1 MQHALRIARRFRILS
16 AALAFFV
23 LTQALAPA
31 AIFAAHDA
39 RARTAEV
46 EALAARLGV
55 DREFVASPE
64 AYLDRQRV
72 EAEQRQAAALAEL
85 DREARPDP
93 ARLAQARAAVA
104 AARAAHAASAFGGLP
119 NTLDSLAG
127 ALIRAR
133 ESGAVSL
140 PAGEQAAYRVAL
152 ASSRSDLARLA
163 SLERERID
171 PNLQPRL
178 DAFVSQMS
186 DAIAAAERAM
196 ADSVSSASALPE
208 IRQGFTADPPLYDKT
223 GAVRSLAGA
232 PAGSRLEYG
241 LEQRTFTAQD
251 FVRSFLKDNRRVED
265 LVQVYKQIQALISAP
280 TAPPVAADLAPNID
294 VQITQAITD
303 LAISMG
309 GRPLDLFNYVHDRF
323 DTELYYGSK
332 KGSLGTLLEAAG
344 NDVDQASL
352 LIALLRASGI
362 PARYATGTVLLSEA
376 QARDLARLNPPP
388 GASSALS
395 ATNIILTSGI
405 PAVRVINSDGT
416 QDARIEHTWVQAW
429 LPYDRY
435 RGVADGGAAAPA
447 WIDLDPFIKRYA
459 FTAPTA
465 DLRAVV
471 FNPVTYITSAPSTTL
486 PIDYYI
492 DQALTYART
501 SGLTCDTI
509 DSAGLTRLL
518 IPEGLELLPADLP
531 VRLVTLLSTPSAL
544 PGAMRYSVGVR
555 VLDEF
560 GALDLSVSLNLPAI
574 YGQRIDLSYP
584 GATAT
589 DQTEIANRG
598 GIFNTPPYL
607 VNVRPT
613 LKVNEQTV
621 ATAAP
626 LRPGTPRI
634 LYVQFV
640 TPKFTSDTP
649 QISHNIAAG
658 GQYVI
663 GLDYQSTPQRVLDAA
678 ILREAQLNPASDD
691 GKAQKLYGAILAYF
705 RETNRGRDVALSVQ
719 QNGYIRDLGA
729 GFASIEAVPTL
740 VNGAPVALRFGGYQ
754 LDVAK
759 LTHAFYDLESAK
771 QTRSFAVAQAWGYN
785 TSALEHW
792 TLQQTYAKRSISSV
806 SALQIAALQG
816 QPILTITSAGQVAA
830 LGLSAQAKTNI
841 SNALARGRRAL
852 VSQNPISYGG
862 WSGEGYVTYDPVLG
876 SASYL
881 ISGNLNGGVTSDL
894 GAPSMESVCGAGNGD
909 TCPPSTYFT
918 LLFYRITGLS
928 GSVGDPVTL
937 SNGNL
942 TMEEVDQRVM
952 AVGLPIG
959 FIRFYNSLDAAAMD
973 SRIGYG
979 WSDSFSQHVVTGTAG
994 ARIYVQRDGHEYTFG
1009 ADGGG
1014 GFIRPP
1020 GFFMSLTQ
1028 SITGYVLA
1036 DASGVFE
1043 QFDPSGR
1050 LIAMS
1055 NGTLTHQLI
1064 YSGTQLTTVQDATA
1078 RAALSFGYGPNGRI
1092 SQATDV
1098 DGQISRYGYD
1108 AAGNLVVV
1116 TATNGMTMTYGY
1128 DSAHRLASTRDPLGQ
1143 VNLYEYDA
1151 QGRMQRHTDPLGQ
1164 VESLRYDPANNRAVY
1179 SSADGQDQVYGF
1191 DNKGRLTSHTDGQ
1204 GNKTR
1209 MAYNA
1214 NDQVVQTTDPRGNAS
1229 SAAFDANGNLIA
1241 RADATGQTQTVTYN
1255 AQGQVISA
1263 TTVVEGVPVTT
1274 RATYDA
1280 NGYLLSEIDASGRG
1294 MTYTRDANGL
1304 VIGRIDSAGA
1314 SVTFTYGPDG
1324 QVKTASRIV
1333 ADVDGAPLA
1342 MTQIISRGPGGLAT
1356 QVQGPNGRVFT
1367 IAPDASG
1374 RPQATA
1380 IDGRSA
1386 ALQYDAAGR
1395 INQIADNRGYTQT
1408 MVYDAKGQIVAQ
1420 EDSLGRKTFKE
1431 YLPGGRL
1438 AAQSDERGRV
1448 VRYVYDDLGRPVRT
1462 LLPDGT
1468 LVGTGYCAGDA
1479 TPCKSVDAL
1488 GIVTS
1493 RDTDPLGRVLTATNG
1508 LGVAAAMR
1516 YDGLGRQTRQ
1526 IDPLGNITQFRYDGA
1541 GRLTRVIDP
1550 LGHQTIYNFDARGNL
1565 ASLTDA
1571 NGHSRTYAFDA
1582 LGRVVR
1588 ETDAAGRIAKGY
1600 YDAAGDLYKTVDPN
1614 NVATLYGY
1622 TPEGKPAS
1630 LTTPDGVDLYAYDG
1644 MGRSSG
1650 ESNAIAA
1657 TSRAYDAQGRVVSE
1671 TQVISGAARTLAY
1684 GYTPDGRMISMT
1696 LPGGATT
1703 TYGYDVMDRLSSITD
1718 HTGGV
1723 TTLSYDAGGRRTR
1736 LRLPNGVTTSYAWD
1750 NAYRLTAQITRNAA
1764 GVVLAA
1770 FSYSYDA
1777 ANRRTSLTDMAG
1789 HSTTYAY
1796 DANSRLT
1803 AVAYGNGRTQ
1813 SFTYDN
1819 VGNRLSQTVNGVTTT
1834 YSYDVAD
1841 RLTSETTAGQT
1852 TTYAYDDNGNL
1863 LSRTSVAASGVYTFN
1878 QRNQLVG
1885 ATAPGAGQWNFGY
1898 FPGGGRAFE
1907 QAALPGGGVQRTEF
1921 LNAGG
1926 SVAADYASDGSVSR
1940 YLRGV
1945 GVDEMFGFERNGVWT
1960 YVVQDPQGSAGALV
1974 DAGGNV
1980 IGRRSYDAFGAV
1992 LEQTGLWP
2000 TRYGYTGREDIG
2012 ATGLMHYRSRAY
2024 DPRTGRFASSD
2035 SFAGRPE
2042 QPASLHR
2049 YTYTW
2054 NDPINHT
2061 DPSGADPG
2069 PGDPAIWFHS
2079 NNSFLQFIY
2088 DTWIVDTVKNAFKGR
2103 CVVGPI
2109 CLIASMII
2117 TFYETYYGMIGSV
2130 HTLLFKYNNLPD
2142 MGAALSIVI
2151 GLWIP
2156 ITGAAILL
2164 DLASQSGE
2172 KDVFNIT
2179 NWKKEVMMSAA
2190 AKLAEFVAAYYK
2202 WPNCS
2207 DDQWIAGMC
2216 GFGYVV
2222 ALEGIKFFARLGL
2235 GLAGDPMEGLKAGA
2249 ADTIKLFLAPE
2260 VAIGIVIFARWLEI
2274 PPEPAPAP

>member
-1 MQHALRIARRFRILS
+1 MQHALRITRHFRILS
-16 AALAFFV
+16 AALA
-23 LTQALAPA
+23 LLMLAQALAPA
-31 AIFAAHDA
+31 AVFAAQDA
-39 RARTAEV
+39 RARTSEV

-55 DREFVASPE
+55 DREFVANPE
-64 AYLDRQRV
+64 AFLDRQRI
-72 EAEQRQAAALAEL
+72 EAERRQAAALAAL
-85 DREARPDP
+85 DREAQPDP
-93 ARLAQARAAVA
+93 ARLAEARDAVTA
-104 AARAAHAASAFGGLP
+104 SRAAHAASAFGGLP
-119 NTLDSLAG
+119 NTLDSLAA
-127 ALIRAR
+127 ALRRAR
-133 ESGAVSL
+133 DGGDAAL
-140 PAGEQAAYRVAL
+140 PAGEQAAYRIAL
-152 ASSRSDLARLA
+152 ASSRSDLDRLA
-163 SLERERID
+163 GLERERID

-186 DAIAAAERAM
+186 GAIAAAERAVANGSPNA
-196 ADSVSSASALPE
+196 ADLPE
-208 IRQGFTADPPLYDKT
+208 VRHGLASDAPLYDKT
-223 GAVRSLAGA
+223 GTVRSLAGA
-232 PAGSRLEYG
+232 PADSRLAYG
-241 LEQRTFTAQD
+241 LEQRTFTAQN
-251 FVRSFLKDNRRVED
+251 FVRSFLADTRRVDD
-265 LVQVYKQIQALISAP
+265 LIQVYKQIQALISAP
-280 TAPPVAADLAPNID
+280 TAPPIAADLAPNVD

-303 LAISMG
+303 LAVSLG
-309 GRPLDLFNYVHDRF
+309 GRPLDLYNYVHDRF

-332 KGSLGTLLEAAG
+332 KGSLGTLYEAAG

-362 PARYATGTVLLSEA
+362 PARYATGTVLLSES
-376 QARDLARLNPPP
+376 QARELARLNPPP
-388 GASSALS
+388 GTSSALS

-435 RGVADGGAAAPA
+435 RGVADGGTAAPA

-459 FTAPTA
+459 FSPPTA
-465 DLRAVV
+465 DLRPVV
-471 FNPVTYITSAPSTTL
+471 FNPYTYITASPSTTL

-518 IPEGLELLPADLP
+518 VPEALELLPADLP

-555 VLDEF
+555 VMDEF
-560 GALDLSVSLNLPAI
+560 GALDLSASLNLPAI
-574 YGQRIDLSYP
+574 YGQRIDLSHP

-589 DQTEIANRG
+589 DQATIDGRG
-598 GIFNTPPYL
+598 GIFSTPPYL

-613 LKVNEQTV
+613 LKVNGQVV

-658 GQYVI
+658 GLYVI
-663 GLDYQSTPQRVLDAA
+663 GLDYQSTPQRVLDEA

-691 GKAQKLYGAILAYF
+691 GRAQKLYGAILAYF

-792 TLQQTYAKRSISSV
+792 TLQQVYGKRSISSV

-816 QPILTITSAGQVAA
+816 QPILTITSAGQVAG

-841 SNALARGRRAL
+841 TNALARGRRAL

-909 TCPPSTYFT
+909 ACPPSTYFAI
-918 LLFYRITGLS
+918 LFYRYSGLS
-928 GSVGDPVTL
+928 GSVGDPVSL

-942 TMEEVDQRVM
+942 TQEEVDQRVM
-952 AVGLPIG
+952 AMGLPIG
-959 FIRFYNSLDAAAMD
+959 FIRFYNSLNASAND
-973 SRIGYG
+973 SRMGYG
-979 WSDSFSQHVVTGTAG
+979 WSDSLSQHVMTGTNG
-994 ARIYVQRDGHEYTFG
+994 ARVYVQRDGHEYSF
-1009 ADGGG
+1009 APDGGG

-1028 SITGYVLA
+1028 SITGYLLA
-1036 DASGVFE
+1036 DAAGVFE
-1043 QFDPSGR
+1043 QFDPGGR
-1050 LIAMS
+1050 LVAFS

-1064 YSGTQLTTVQDATA
+1064 YSGTQLITVQDATA
-1078 RAALSFGYGPNGRI
+1078 RAALSFGYGPNGRV
-1092 SQATDV
+1092 SQVTDV
-1098 DGQISRYGYD
+1098 DGQVSRYGYD

-1128 DSAHRLASTRDPLGQ
+1128 DSNHRLASARDPLGQ

-1164 VESLRYDPANNRAVY
+1164 VESLRYDPANNRVVY
-1179 SSADGQDQVYGF
+1179 STADGQDQVYGF
-1191 DNKGRLTSHTDGQ
+1191 DSKGRLTSHTDAQ

-1209 MAYNA
+1209 TVYNA

-1229 SAAFDANGNLIA
+1229 SAAYDANGNLIA
-1241 RADATGQTQTVTYN
+1241 RTDAAGQTQTVSYN

-1274 RATYDA
+1274 RASYDA
-1280 NGYLLSEIDASGRG
+1280 NGYLLSEIDASGRAV
-1294 MTYTRDANGL
+1294 TYTRDANGL
-1304 VIGRIDSAGA
+1304 VIGRIDSGGSAVG
-1314 SVTFTYGPDG
+1314 FTYGPDG
-1324 QVKTASRIV
+1324 QVKTASRTV

-1386 ALQYDAAGR
+1386 TLQYDPAGR
-1395 INQIADNRGYTQT
+1395 INRIEDNRGFTQT
-1408 MVYDAKGQIVAQ
+1408 MAYDAKGQVIAQ
-1420 EDSLGRKTFKE
+1420 QDSYGRKTLKE

-1438 AAQSDERGRV
+1438 GSQSDERGRV
-1448 VRYVYDDLGRPVRT
+1448 VRFVYDDLGRPVRT
-1462 LLPDGT
+1462 ILPDGT
-1468 LVGTGYCAGDA
+1468 MAATGYCAGDA

-1493 RDTDPLGRVLTATNG
+1493 RDTDAQGRVLTATNG
-1508 LGVAAAMR
+1508 LGAAAGMR

-1526 IDPLGNITQFRYDGA
+1526 IDPLGNATQYRYDGA

-1550 LGHQTIYNFDARGNL
+1550 LGRQTIYAYDARGNL

-1571 NGHSRTYAFDA
+1571 NGHSRSFAYDA
-1582 LGRVVR
+1582 LGRATR

-1600 YDAAGDLYKTVDPN
+1600 YNAAGDLYKTVDPN

-1630 LTTPDGVDLYAYDG
+1630 MTTPDGVDLFAYDG
-1644 MGRSSG
+1644 LGRSVG
-1650 ESNAIAA
+1650 ESNALAA

-1684 GYTPDGRMISMT
+1684 GYAPDGRMISMT

-1703 TYGYDVMDRLSSITD
+1703 TYGYDVMDRLASITD

-1723 TTLSYDAGGRRTR
+1723 TSLAYDAGGRRTR
-1736 LRLPNGVTTSYAWD
+1736 LKLPNGVSTTYAWD
-1750 NAYRLTAQITRNAA
+1750 NAYRLTAQITRNPA
-1764 GVVLAA
+1764 GAVLAA
-1770 FSYSYDA
+1770 FSYTYDA

-1819 VGNRLSQTVNGVTTT
+1819 VGNRLTQTVNGVTTSYT
-1834 YSYDVAD
+1834 YDVAD
-1841 RLTSETTAGQT
+1841 RLLSETTAGQT

-1863 LSRTSVAASGVYTFN
+1863 LSRTSVAASGIYTFN

-1885 ATAPGAGQWNFGY
+1885 VAASGAGQWNLGY
-1898 FPGGGRAFE
+1898 FPGGARAFE
-1907 QAALPGGGVQRTEF
+1907 QAVLPGGGVQRTEF
-1921 LNAGG
+1921 LISGDA
-1926 SVAADYASDGSVSR
+1926 VAADYASDGSVTR

-1960 YVVQDPQGSAGALV
+1960 YAVQDPQSSGTALI
-1974 DAGGNV
+1974 DASGNV

-2012 ATGLMHYRSRAY
+2012 ATGLMHYRSRIY

-2049 YTYTW
+2049 FTYTW

-2061 DPSGADPG
+2061 DPNGADPG
-2069 PGDPAIWFHS
+2069 AENPAGRFDRS
-2079 NNSFLQFIY
+2079 NPFMRFIY
-2088 DTWIVDTVKNAFKGR
+2088 DSWLPDTAKNIFKGH
-2103 CVVGPI
+2103 CSYGPM
-2109 CLIASMII
+2109 CLQANIII
-2117 TFYETYYGMIGSV
+2117 TFYETYFGMISSV
-2130 HTLLFKYNNLPD
+2130 QTLLFNYGDVAD
-2142 MGAALSIVI
+2142 MPSALALAIF
-2151 GLWIP
+2151 LWQP
-2156 ITGAAILL
+2156 ITAAAVLL
-2164 DLASQSGE
+2164 DLINLGTDKPYLDNLW
-2172 KDVFNIT
+2172 KDVIA
-2179 NWKKEVMMSAA
+2179 SAV
-2190 AKLAEFVAAYYK
+2190 AKLSEYWLGKWVAK
-2202 WPNCS
+2202 NCEGAVRTGLCS
-2207 DDQWIAGMC
+2207 
-2216 GFGYVV
+2216 FGYGAV
-2222 ALEGIKFFARLGL
+2222 LEGLKFFARLVL
-2235 GLAGDPMEGLKAGA
+2235 GVAGGVFDGVKAGA
-2249 ADTIKLFLAPE
+2249 SDLIKLFLGPE
-2260 VAIGIVIFARWLEI
+2260 VCIGIVFLARQLGSS
-2274 PPEPAPAP
+2274 PTPTQ